1 MAKTAA
7 IIGVVC
13 GTMIIAIEMA
23 TKKISNPGIKNS
35 IFLYTSF

>member
-1 MAKTAA
+1 MDRTAA
-7 IIGVVC
+7 IMGVIC
-13 GTMIIAIEMA
+13 GTMITAIAMA